1 MAAINADLSVNGYT
15 YEEIQVWAK
24 EILKHTSLRPKI
36 GLICGTGLGG
46 IAEVVENPVT
56 VPYETIPGF
65 PVSTV
70 EGHSGNFVFGTISG
84 KPVLLMRGR
93 LHYYEGYPM
102 WKVAMPVRV
111 MKAMGI
117 ETLLVTNAAGGLNPE
132 YKTGDLMIIKDHIDL
147 PGLTG
152 ECVLIGKN
160 DTRFGPRFI
169 SITAAY
175 DHDLREKFKQVVLE
189 LGCGNILRE
198 GVYIMIGGPTFAS
211 AAEARLLRLF
221 GADAVG
227 MSTVPESVV
236 GRHSGMRIFG
246 VSLISDMMDLEDG
259 AKFQVTH
266 EDVLRTAN
274 ERSLLMQKVFV
285 KFMQLID

>member
-15 YEEIQVWAK
+15 FEDIQTLAK

-36 GLICGTGLGG
+36 ALICGTGLGG
-46 IAEVVENPVT
+46 IAEVVENPIT
-56 VPYETIPGF
+56 VPYESIPGF

-70 EGHSGNFVFGTISG
+70 EGHSGNFVFGTLGG
-84 KPVLLMRGR
+84 KQVLLMRGR

-117 ETLLVTNAAGGLNPE
+117 ETLLLTNAAGGLNPK
-132 YKTGDLMIIKDHIDL
+132 YNTGDLMIIKDHIDL

-169 SITAAY
+169 ATNATY
-175 DHDLREKFKQVVLE
+175 DHDLRSKFKQVVLE
-189 LGCGNILRE
+189 LGYGNILQE
-198 GVYIMIGGPTFAS
+198 GVYIMIGGPTFSS
-211 AAEARLLRLF
+211 AAEARVLRMF

-246 VSLISDMMDLEDG
+246 VSLISDMVDMEDG
-259 AKFQVTH
+259 SKFLVTH
-266 EDVLRTAN
+266 EDVLKTAN
-274 ERSLLMQKVFV
+274 ERALLMQKVFV
-285 KFMQLID
+285 KFIHLID